1 MPKTKIKLLQL
12 YKTRVFMRVIVL
24 FLFLFSANTVAQ
36 DLDEAILKGDLT
48 VSLGGG
54 KNRYYIQ
61 ESQLFA
67 PLSIPL
73 SVNYAFFKFFD
84 VGVMY
89 QPSFFNDRSNA
100 DFMRG
105 ETAKNQSLGGVQSA
119 GFNSK
124 ISLFNENGI
133 FGFMEMGLLYSEL
146 KKNQFIEGVFHEKHG
161 TGRQIMGGF
170 GVRYHLGDEFGTIYP
185 WFFEISGLWS
195 RHTYNIHTF
204 RIEGE
209 TQPSTDSNWQDLKF
223 GALDINIKFG
233 YRFRK

>member
-1 MPKTKIKLLQL
+1 MLKTKIKLLL
-12 YKTRVFMRVIVL
+12 LFKTCIFILVISLIL
-24 FLFLFSANTVAQ
+24 FPQKALAQ
-36 DLDEAILKGDLT
+36 DLEEALLKKDLT
-48 VSLGGG
+48 ISIGGG
-54 KNRYYIQ
+54 KNRYYIP
-61 ESQLFA
+61 EFQLFA

-73 SVNYAFFKFFD
+73 TVNYAFFKSFEL
-84 VGVMY
+84 GLMY

-100 DFMRG
+100 DFQRG

-133 FGFMEMGLLYSEL
+133 FAFMETGLMFSEL

-185 WFFEISGLWS
+185 WFFEFSALCS
-195 RHTYNIHTF
+195 QHKFDIHTF
-204 RIEGE
+204 RIESE

-233 YRFRK
+233 YRFRKK

>member
-1 MPKTKIKLLQL
+1 MPKTKIKSLALF
-12 YKTRVFMRVIVL
+12 KTCIFIHVVSL
-24 FLFLFSANTVAQ
+24 FLLSQKAIAQ
-36 DLDEAILKGDLT
+36 DLDEALLKKDLT
-48 VSLGGG
+48 ISLGGG
-54 KNRYYIQ
+54 KNRYYIP
-61 ESQLFA
+61 EFQLFA
-67 PLSIPL
+67 PLSLPL
-73 SVNYAFFKFFD
+73 TVNYAFFKSFEL
-84 VGVMY
+84 GLMY

-100 DFMRG
+100 DFQRG
-105 ETAKNQSLGGVQSA
+105 ETAKNQSLGGVQSG

-133 FGFMEMGLLYSEL
+133 LAFVETGLLFSEL

-185 WFFEISGLWS
+185 WFFELSALWS
-195 RHTYNIHTF
+195 QHKYDIHTF

-233 YRFRK
+233 YRFRNK